1 MTSEEQPEEWIIG
14 KYYIGYIQKTKGD
27 NGDKRELF
35 IFCSKKY
42 RYR

>member
-1 MTSEEQPEEWIIG
+1 MTSDDQPEEWIIG

-35 IFCSKKY
+35 IFC
-42 RYR
+42 